1 MLALR
6 DQENLVHA
14 HQTTAAAKPLNQGT
28 RGLQPKTPGL
38 RNQKTPFKIPLNDEN
53 NAGLFGKKGKGNE
66 NRNENTI
73 KPGKDAFVTPL
84 GPRNRAP
91 LGMKTTNA
99 KAKGLQTPAPP
110 AESAKKTNKR
120 GSTGQKAKKAAPV
133 VQPARTE
140 LLGNL
145 TEDDIPDIEYMPPKP
160 QELPDFPDDI
170 TYDTTFPQFQGK
182 NIALGWERVYGNEEV
197 GPDGLTKRERKF
209 QEDSIAYD
217 KMVDEMIQKQVD
229 AMPLLGIDEFPD
241 EPCLEEIEKQREE
254 ERRAKEEASKKRH
267 TRSVSTRSI
276 STVKSREAAA
286 ALSRPSSSLSKGK
299 AATAPK
305 SRPTSAL
312 STRSRKTPAPT
323 NPSSMRHTAATV
335 SSRTTVGY
343 SKGRSVSSSLNGK
356 TAKAETTRPASSS
369 ILSPTTYTGLY
380 GPPPVGSEMW
390 MRRKTAE
397 YCAPDEPEEEVNEIP
412 PFYEEDEET
421 QNFQLTL

>member
-53 NAGLFGKKGKGNE
+53 NAGLFGKKGKGNDT
-66 NRNENTI
+66 RNENMI

-110 AESAKKTNKR
+110 AETVKKTNKR

-133 VQPARTE
+133 VQPSKTE
-140 LLGNL
+140 LLDSL

-170 TYDTTFPQFQGK
+170 TYDTTFPQFQGN
-182 NIALGWERVYGNEEV
+182 NIARGWERVYSKEEI

-229 AMPLLGIDEFPD
+229 DMPLLEINTDEFLDQP
-241 EPCLEEIEKQREE
+241 EIEQQREE
-254 ERRAKEEASKKRH
+254 ERRAKEEASKKKH
-267 TRSVSTRSI
+267 ARSVSTRSI
-276 STVKSREAAA
+276 STVKSREAAT

-299 AATAPK
+299 PAAAPK

-312 STRSRKTPAPT
+312 STRSKKTPAPT
-323 NPSSMRHTAATV
+323 NPSSMRHTAAAA

-343 SKGRSVSSSLNGK
+343 SKGRSVSSSLKGK
-356 TAKAETTRPASSS
+356 AAKPETTRPPSSS
-369 ILSPTTYTGLY
+369 ILSPTTYTELY

-390 MRRKTAE
+390 MRCKTAE
-397 YCAPDEPEEEVNEIP
+397 YCAPDEPEEEVEEIP